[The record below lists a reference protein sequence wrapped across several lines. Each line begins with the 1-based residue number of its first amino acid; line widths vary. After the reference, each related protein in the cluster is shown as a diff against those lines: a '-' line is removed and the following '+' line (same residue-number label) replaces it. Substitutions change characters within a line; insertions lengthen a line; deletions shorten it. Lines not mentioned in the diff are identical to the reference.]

1 MDGTPWDQ
9 SPSGSGTMSARRLK
23 KREQDRLAQ
32 RAARGRTKQRISELE
47 ATVAE
52 LSHARPG
59 QGIGRLREQLATV
72 TKEKDGL
79 VQTLNSIQNLIQAR
93 CSGDSVLREDSSH
106 HAPRPPSAASSG
118 PSIGLSNAV
127 DGPASNASRIDDN
140 GYPTLP
146 TTELLS
152 PTSPTL
158 DVGSQATIMMPA
170 AFSGDIDITGQLSGE
185 TLVPSPG
192 TCDCSY
198 WNPIDTGNNSSQ
210 HRSLW
215 RSANNYLKEP
225 SKASANELT
234 QADQQA
240 DDIPVRVLL
249 EGWDSIA
256 KSGQLSPLWAK
267 LKEIDKLQF
276 SNCGDVERLAILR
289 TMHSLLKFHVE
300 PTLDHC
306 TNLPQWYLELPSQR
320 LPHSYAID
328 FFVWPGVRDKFVF
341 SEHRYCSNRF
351 WRVFTE
357 SFRISWPYEF
367 RDCYKNNLATGQVN
381 ISAEFDGCIR
391 NINSWAM
398 GSDFFVHFPE
408 MRSDIPAYL
417 SIPSSIGT
425 PHVEDAHGQ
434 QTSLS
439 ALYKKNLREDSKKWL
454 CASEDAVV
462 EGQEVSKLD
471 SHEACTID
479 GIVTHTGDAE
489 KANSELQ
496 ATRLS
501 PSEEKRLMF
510 RRIDRRLLPILGIM
524 YSISLI
530 DRTNL
535 GLALVAGMQE
545 DLGLGVAN
553 RYTIVVMLFF
563 LTYIIFEIPSNLIL
577 PRVGPANWLAFLG
590 VSFGAILIG
599 MGFTK
604 SWETM
609 ALCRALLG
617 VVEAGFLPG
626 CTYLITCWYTRF
638 EVGKRISGFWILSVL
653 ASAFSAIFAYV
664 LTLLSGKAGLR
675 GWSWIFVIEG
685 IITCLVCFAGR
696 FIIIDFPSQAN
707 HFLKSEEQAHIIAR
721 IDRDRG
727 DAVEDEV
734 TFTKIVHHLKD
745 WRLYVWAFNLMA
757 STLPGYAY
765 SYFLPIILRSGMG
778 FSSTNSQLLSAPPY
792 ILAAIIT
799 YISGWLGDRFHIR
812 GPIIGMHQLLTAIG
826 MLLTAYG
833 GSNAVRYFGAFLGIG
848 FVQYCIP
855 GVLTFQANNITQ
867 HSKRAVAT
875 CVCITGGGF
884 GGIIASLVFISRE
897 SPNYT
902 TGVFTTLGISL
913 ASIVFIAGLDIYLWV
928 ALLA

>member
-1 MDGTPWDQ
+1 MDGTPWGQ
-9 SPSGSGTMSARRLK
+9 SPPGSGTMSARRLK

-52 LSHARPG
+52 LSHAGPG
-59 QGIGRLREQLATV
+59 QSTGRLREQLATV
-72 TKEKDGL
+72 TKEKNGL
-79 VQTLNSIQNLIQAR
+79 VQTLNAIQNLIQAR
-93 CSGDSVLREDSSH
+93 CSGDSVLHDDSSH
-106 HAPRPPSAASSG
+106 HAPRPPSAPLSG

-127 DGPASNASRIDDN
+127 DGSASNESAIDDN

-152 PTSPTL
+152 PTSPIL
-158 DVGSQATIMMPA
+158 DVASQAAMMMPVA
-170 AFSGDIDITGQLSGE
+170 LLGDIDITGQLSGE
-185 TLVPSPG
+185 PRVPSPG

-198 WNPIDTGNNSSQ
+198 SDPIDTGNNSSQ
-210 HRSLW
+210 PRSLW
-215 RSANNYLKEP
+215 RSSNDFLKGSRKVP
-225 SKASANELT
+225 SNELT

-249 EGWDSIA
+249 EGWDAIA

-267 LKEIDKLQF
+267 LREIDELQF

-289 TMHSLLKFHVE
+289 MMHSLLKFHVE

-306 TNLPQWYLELPSQR
+306 TNLPQWYLELPSQG
-320 LPHSYAID
+320 LPHSYATD
-328 FFVWPGVRDKFVF
+328 FFV
-341 SEHRYCSNRF
+341 C
-351 WRVFTE
+351 
-357 SFRISWPYEF
+357 
-367 RDCYKNNLATGQVN
+367 
-381 ISAEFDGCIR
+381 
-391 NINSWAM
+391 
-398 GSDFFVHFPE
+398 
-408 MRSDIPAYL
+408 
-417 SIPSSIGT
+417 
-425 PHVEDAHGQ
+425 
-434 QTSLS
+434 
-439 ALYKKNLREDSKKWL
+439 
-454 CASEDAVV
+454 
-462 EGQEVSKLD
+462 
-471 SHEACTID
+471 
-479 GIVTHTGDAE
+479 
-489 KANSELQ
+489 
-496 ATRLS
+496 
-501 PSEEKRLMF
+501 

-563 LTYIIFEIPSNLIL
+563 VTYIVFEIPSNLIL

-675 GWSWIFVIEG
+675 GWSWIFIIEG

-696 FIIIDFPSQAN
+696 FIIINFPSQAN

-778 FSSTNSQLLSAPPY
+778 FSTTNSQLLSAPPY

-799 YISGWLGDRFHIR
+799 YISGWLGDRFHVR
-812 GPIIGMHQLLTAIG
+812 GPIIGVHQLLTAIG

-913 ASIVFIAGLDIYLWV
+913 ASIVLIAGLDIYLWMCNKKLK
-928 ALLA
+928 AGTHQNEGIEGWLYTI